1 MEASMSAQEP
11 KREPSGTDVIPRLQ
25 ADPQQ
30 LQATIEELQARL
42 RKEETRHSEE
52 LRQFSYAVSHDLR
65 EPLRMIASY
74 SQLLDRRYANQ
85 LDDDGREF
93 IGFIVDAVHRM
104 EKLLGDLL
112 AYSHQF
118 RTLETPA
125 PLIDPEVVLEGVLF
139 SMEKEVQQ
147 ASANVAHDSLPK
159 ITFDFARLTQL
170 FRQLIT
176 NSIAFRGSDPPRIH
190 ITATEA
196 ENEIIF
202 SICDNGVGIDPRY
215 HEQIF
220 GIFRRL
226 HGRERP
232 GTGIGLAICKRI
244 VEQRGGR
251 IWVESEEGKGA
262 TFRFSVPQ

>member
-1 MEASMSAQEP
+1 MSGPEP
-11 KREPSGTDVIPRLQ
+11 KRETSPAEVIPLLEADTQRLQ
-25 ADPQQ
+25 AAID
-30 LQATIEELQARL
+30 ELRARL

-52 LRQFSYAVSHDLR
+52 LRQFSYALSHDLR

-74 SQLLDRRYANQ
+74 SQLLDRRYASH
-85 LDDDGREF
+85 LDTDGREF
-93 IGFIVDAVHRM
+93 IGFMVDAVHRM
-104 EKLLGDLL
+104 EKLLADLL

-118 RTLETPA
+118 RPLEA
-125 PLIDPEVVLEGVLF
+125 PVGLIDPEVVLEGVLLAI
-139 SMEKEVQQ
+139 ETEVEQTG
-147 ASANVAHDSLPK
+147 AKITHDPLPK
-159 ITFDFARLTQL
+159 ITFDFTRLSQL

-176 NSIAFRGSDPPRIH
+176 NSIKFRGADPPQIH
-190 ITATEA
+190 VTAAEA
-196 ENEIIF
+196 DQETSF
-202 SICDNGVGIDPRY
+202 CICDNGMGIDPRY

-226 HGRERP
+226 HGKESP

-262 TFRFSVPQ
+262 NFHFTVPH